1 MSSNSSSNNEYVNN
15 YKENTSNVVNI
26 NNPIQGSPD
35 THINSNFHNDNSFL
49 INNSIL
55 SNSDKEKL
63 FHDFMIFQNFMK
75 MQNLMKN
82 NPLQQYS
89 ETSFQN
95 FESMNLNHLDKKI
108 EAQPTLIS
116 KENPIKIKIEQ
127 SNCEEVKEKQSD
139 DKIEDLGKQ
148 KLLENQQLVINNKEG
163 KTLKLNDIP
172 IKPHH
177 QNFIEILEMQLSN
190 ENHMNQFKDK
200 GNKSNI
206 NFRTSNYY
214 KNKHN
219 DESIH
224 LDSNQEN
231 KDGELT
237 TEMIKDDFT
246 FSNSRMTQ
254 IENIK
259 ALDKSHR
266 INKAIKKSNATKS
279 LDLRLYTKII

>member
-108 EAQPTLIS
+108 EALHTLIS
-116 KENPIKIKIEQ
+116 IENTIKIKIE
-127 SNCEEVKEKQSD
+127 
-139 DKIEDLGKQ
+139 
-148 KLLENQQLVINNKEG
+148 
-163 KTLKLNDIP
+163 
-172 IKPHH
+172 
-177 QNFIEILEMQLSN
+177 
-190 ENHMNQFKDK
+190 
-200 GNKSNI
+200 KSN
-206 NFRTSNYY
+206 
-214 KNKHN
+214 
-219 DESIH
+219 
-224 LDSNQEN
+224 
-231 KDGELT
+231 
-237 TEMIKDDFT
+237 
-246 FSNSRMTQ
+246 
-254 IENIK
+254 
-259 ALDKSHR
+259 
-266 INKAIKKSNATKS
+266 
-279 LDLRLYTKII
+279 

>member
-95 FESMNLNHLDKKI
+95 FES
-108 EAQPTLIS
+108 
-116 KENPIKIKIEQ
+116 
-127 SNCEEVKEKQSD
+127 
-139 DKIEDLGKQ
+139 
-148 KLLENQQLVINNKEG
+148 
-163 KTLKLNDIP
+163 

-224 LDSNQEN
+224 LDSNKEN

-254 IENIK
+254 IDNIK